1 MAEVNKP
8 VVLVVDDTPTN
19 IRILNELL
27 GKEYLVRAATS
38 GRAALEM
45 VHTPPQPDLILL
57 DIMMPEMDGYEV
69 CIELKKNPLTAHIP
83 VIFVT
88 AMTEEDDEA
97 KGLDLGAADYIT
109 KPYRPRLVLAR
120 VHNHLAV
127 KKNRDDLYEMVNQR
141 TDEIYRTRSITIE
154 TLASL
159 AETRDPET
167 GRHIRRTQRY
177 VRMLARELRSIY
189 PTTWPLSD
197 PLIDL
202 IYSSAPLHDIGKVG
216 IPDTILL
223 KPGAL
228 TVDEFEIMKLHTVY
242 GYGALSSAEKQL
254 GESSFLRV
262 GAEIAYTHH
271 EKWDGSGYPCQLAG
285 TDIPMSGRLMA
296 LADVYDALVTK
307 RVYKPPL
314 THEEASAIILK
325 GSGLHFDPQ
334 VTAAFAKHSE
344 EFHRVAVELAD
355 EV

>member
-1 MAEVNKP
+1 MPEVSKP
-8 VVLVVDDTPTN
+8 VILVVDDTPTN

-27 GKEYLVRAATS
+27 GKDYFVRAATS
-38 GRAALEM
+38 GKTALEM
-45 VHTPPQPDLILL
+45 VHTAPIPDLILL

-69 CIELKKNPLTAHIP
+69 CVELKKSPITSHIP

-109 KPYRPRLVLAR
+109 KPYRPRLVRAR
-120 VHNHLAV
+120 VQNHLAV
-127 KKNRDDLYEMVNQR
+127 KKNRDELYDMVRQR
-141 TDEIYRTRSITIE
+141 TDEISRTRAITIE

-167 GRHIRRTQRY
+167 GKHIRRTQHY
-177 VRMLARELRSIY
+177 VRMLATQLRRMY
-189 PTTWPLSD
+189 PTQWQLSD
-197 PLIDL
+197 EHIDL
-202 IYSSAPLHDIGKVG
+202 IYTSTPLHDIGKVG

-228 TVDEFEIMKLHTVY
+228 TAEEFDIMKLHTVY
-242 GYGALSSAEKQL
+242 GYEALAAAEKQL

-262 GAEIAYTHH
+262 GAEIANAHH
-271 EKWDGSGYPCQLAG
+271 EKWDGSGYPNKLAG
-285 TDIPMSGRLMA
+285 EDIPMSGRLMA

-314 THEEASAIILK
+314 SHQQAMDIIIA
-325 GSGLHFDPQ
+325 GSGKHFDPQ
-334 VTAAFAKHSE
+334 VSEAFVLMHEAFNKI
-344 EFHRVAVELAD
+344 AVELAD
-355 EV
+355 L

>member
-1 MAEVNKP
+1 MADVNKP
-8 VVLVVDDTPTN
+8 VILVVDDTPTN

-38 GRAALEM
+38 GKAALSM

-69 CIELKKNPLTAHIP
+69 CIELKKNPLTQHIP

-109 KPYRPRLVLAR
+109 KPYRPRLVSAR
-120 VHNHLAV
+120 VHNHLSV
-127 KKNRDDLYEMVNQR
+127 KKNRDELYDMVRQR
-141 TDEIYRTRSITIE
+141 TEEIYRTRSITIE

-177 VRMLARELRSIY
+177 VHMLAMELRTIY
-189 PTTWPLSD
+189 PNTWPLSD
-197 PLIDL
+197 ELIDL

-228 TVDEFEIMKLHTVY
+228 TADEFDIMKLHTVY
-242 GYGALSSAEKQL
+242 GFEALTSAEKQL

-262 GAEIAYTHH
+262 GAEIANTHH
-271 EKWDGSGYPCQLAG
+271 EKWDGSGYPNKFAG

-314 THEEASAIILK
+314 SHEEALSIIMNGK
-325 GSGLHFDPQ
+325 GKHFDPQ
-334 VTAAFAKHSE
+334 VAEAFDKHHE
-344 EFHRVAVELAD
+344 AFNQVAIELAD
-355 EV
+355 E

>member
-1 MAEVNKP
+1 MSDVNKP
-8 VVLVVDDTPTN
+8 VILVVDDTPTN

-38 GRAALEM
+38 GKIALEM

-57 DIMMPEMDGYEV
+57 DIMMPDMDGYEV
-69 CIELKKNPLTAHIP
+69 CIELKKNPLTSHIP

-88 AMTEEDDEA
+88 AMTEEADEA

-109 KPYRPRLVLAR
+109 KPYRPRLVGAR

-127 KKNRDDLYEMVNQR
+127 KKNQDKLYEMVNQR
-141 TDEIYRTRSITIE
+141 TDEIYRTRAITIE

-177 VRMLARELRSIY
+177 VRMLAMELRATY
-189 PTTWPLSD
+189 PNTWLLPDS
-197 PLIDL
+197 LIDL

-228 TVDEFEIMKLHTVY
+228 TAEEFDIMKLHTVY
-242 GYGALSSAEKQL
+242 GYEALTAAEKQL
-254 GESSFLRV
+254 GESSFLRI
-262 GAEIAYTHH
+262 GAEIANTHH
-271 EKWDGSGYPCQLAG
+271 EKWDGSGYPSKLVG
-285 TDIPMSGRLMA
+285 EDIPMSGRLMA

-314 THEEASAIILK
+314 SHAEATDIIMK
-325 GSGLHFDPQ
+325 GSGKHFDPQ
-334 VTAAFAKHSE
+334 VADAYYKLNTVFNQI
-344 EFHRVAVELAD
+344 AVELAD
-355 EV
+355 E